1 MSACQVNTY
10 IQYVYAHTDV
20 QLNFSCFSDRFP
32 RAQVPKRL
40 PLNYARGEVLVS
52 LLDPYL
58 RAALQK
64 GVPPLFTD
72 ILSLYDDPERIKII
86 ENLMYGY
93 LKNLKETG
101 HLCDTGEN

>member
-1 MSACQVNTY
+1 MFPCG
-10 IQYVYAHTDV
+10 
-20 QLNFSCFSDRFP
+20 RFP

-40 PLNYARGEVLVS
+40 PLNYARGEVLIT

-86 ENLMYGY
+86 ENLMYDY

-101 HLCDTGEN
+101 HLCEAGQKFEIYLHCPAV

>member
-1 MSACQVNTY
+1 M
-10 IQYVYAHTDV
+10 
-20 QLNFSCFSDRFP
+20 
-32 RAQVPKRL
+32 
-40 PLNYARGEVLVS
+40 
-52 LLDPYL
+52 LDPYL

-101 HLCDTGEN
+101 HLCETGKSLFRKVKKKLQNVTTGVILRN

>member
-1 MSACQVNTY
+1 M
-10 IQYVYAHTDV
+10 
-20 QLNFSCFSDRFP
+20 
-32 RAQVPKRL
+32 PKRL
-40 PLNYARGEVLVS
+40 PLNYARGEVLIS

-101 HLCDTGEN
+101 HLCETGERLVVVDCITFTSRLSQYSFCT